1 MTYVCS
7 KMRLGPILTVRF
19 VRFVFLAL
27 LVLLVLSGCLDR
39 RDSSNDNPLRAP
51 GLSDTLVTIFEAMV
65 SAATTDR
72 SDQFKDFLARSEIDR
87 LERIQS
93 GYGSVS
99 LDWCLERQLGSWPDL
114 DTLVFE
120 DLVHRPPYAR
130 VAFTGA
136 GAYARFDDRV
146 RYTFLLFHRNDQG
159 DGWRVA
165 GVSSLEKD
173 RFDRYG
179 TELSYLETELP
190 SQLRFPRHF

>member
-1 MTYVCS
+1 
-7 KMRLGPILTVRF
+7 MRLGLFPTVLF
-19 VRFVFLAL
+19 VLLAFLAL
-27 LVLLVLSGCLDR
+27 WGCLDQR
-39 RDSSNDNPLRAP
+39 QSSDNNPLRAP
-51 GLSDTLVTIFEAMV
+51 KLSDTLVTIFEAMV

-72 SDQFKDFLARSEIDR
+72 SEEFKDFLAFSEIDR

-93 GYGSVS
+93 GYGGVT
-99 LDWCLERQLGSWPDL
+99 LDWCLERQLGSWPNL

-146 RYTFLLFHRNDQG
+146 RYTFLLFRQNDRG

-190 SQLRFPRHF
+190 SQLRFPRLF